1 MFMLMQEDSR
11 KMTDIAIPTRFDLM
25 YPTLVA
31 VRDMGGSATRS
42 ELPEKVSEVGGVTD
56 EQLAV
61 VFPEEHSRLQGMSK
75 VLFEIQ
81 WALSCLKTI
90 GALDNSRRGVWS
102 ITQKGLDYLEMDKTE
117 EALKSA
123 HKAVSRS
130 VLRVRR
136 KALAEPQFGPVEGD
150 EELAEGDDDEG
161 GDWKGTLLG
170 VLKSMEPS
178 AFERLSMRLV
188 KEAGFRNVEVLGKS
202 GDGGIDGVGVYKV
215 SLVSFPTYFQCK
227 RYAGSVPSRAVRD
240 FRGAMAG
247 RGDKGILITT
257 GTFTSEAKAEAVRD
271 GAPPVDLIDGDEL
284 CELLREY
291 EIGVRVQ
298 VRTVEDITVDQGF
311 FEDM

>member
-1 MFMLMQEDSR
+1 
-11 KMTDIAIPTRFDLM
+11 MTDVRIPTHLDLM
-25 YPTLVA
+25 YPTLMA
-31 VRDMGGSATRS
+31 VRDLGGSATKP
-42 ELPEKVSEVGGVTD
+42 ELLEKVPEVAGVTD

-61 VFPEEHSRLQGMSK
+61 VFPEDSGRAGESK
-75 VLFEIQ
+75 VLYRIP
-81 WALSCLKTI
+81 WACTFLKRI
-90 GALDNSRRGVWS
+90 DALENSRRGVWS
-102 ITQKGLDYLEMDKTE
+102 ITSKGLHYLDVRGGE

-123 HKAVSRS
+123 SRAES
-130 VLRVRR
+130 KERR
-136 KALAEPQFGPVEGD
+136 RARATNQSDLVEEHED
-150 EELAEGDDDEG
+150 SIEGDDDGE

-170 VLKSMEPS
+170 VLTSMDPS

-227 RYAGSVPSRAVRD
+227 RYAGSVPPRAVRD

-257 GTFTSEAKAEAVRD
+257 GSFTSEAKAEAVRD

-298 VRTVEDITVDQGF
+298 VRTVEDITIDQAF
-311 FEDM
+311 FENI